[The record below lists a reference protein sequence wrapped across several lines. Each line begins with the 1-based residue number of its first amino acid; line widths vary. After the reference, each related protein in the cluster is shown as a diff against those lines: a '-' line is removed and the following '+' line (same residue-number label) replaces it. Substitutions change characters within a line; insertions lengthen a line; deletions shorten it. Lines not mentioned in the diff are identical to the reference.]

1 MNYFFSIKNDSLK
14 SRLTIPSFQN
24 NSYKNNKFELF
35 SAKIE
40 NNQWSINKI
49 NTNIVKD
56 FYILEND
63 SLDNNK
69 IFFLAKEKEV

>member
-40 NNQWSINKI
+40 NN
-49 NTNIVKD
+49 
-56 FYILEND
+56 
-63 SLDNNK
+63 
-69 IFFLAKEKEV
+69 